1 MALLALRTKVPDRA
15 SINQFP
21 KRVHYLYGLIIIF
34 VQAFAFFSFF
44 VRFQLMVNVDLN
56 IANMIQIAMPVVVAS
71 ASIHNF
77 KVLPVGFSYSSFSN
91 DVLLL

>member
-1 MALLALRTKVPDRA
+1 
-15 SINQFP
+15 
-21 KRVHYLYGLIIIF
+21 
-34 VQAFAFFSFF
+34 
-44 VRFQLMVNVDLN
+44 MVNVDLN